1 MGEQQTGAASVQN
14 ELRTGPRRCHVGVP
28 LDLGETALWL
38 VRGPPSIPAALWS
51 PPRMHSVHYTFGS
64 RRQTGVSNYDFV
76 AWVLLHTTDC
86 LCNV

>member
-51 PPRMHSVHYTFGS
+51 PLMSCEEDLTGSGRPSRMQLAVT
-64 RRQTGVSNYDFV
+64 
-76 AWVLLHTTDC
+76 
-86 LCNV
+86 